1 MRLVVLLVALLSLTS
16 LWVQASLAQS
26 PVPVLRGIVITQSG
40 EARAYFEDSTTG
52 VLGAYAV
59 GDVIDGNR
67 IEQIREDV
75 VVLRRGDEVIR
86 IQMGS
91 APESESSESSAVA
104 AAPSAVAEPAPHAAP
119 GVMPVYR
126 PNPKGGPTIGNGQPW
141 LDRLG
146 IPPEALSRAIEQAQQ
161 QPSQEQ
167 DSDNLKD

>member
-1 MRLVVLLVALLSLTS
+1 
-16 LWVQASLAQS
+16 VQAPLAQTS
-26 PVPVLRGIVITQSG
+26 QPVLRGIVITPSG
-40 EARAYFEDSTTG
+40 EGRAYFEDPTTG

-86 IQMGS
+86 ILLGS
-91 APESESSESSAVA
+91 APESETSVPGAVA
-104 AAPSAVAEPAPHAAP
+104 AAPVVSPPVGPAP

-146 IPPEALSRAIEQAQQ
+146 IPPQALSRAIEEAQ
-161 QPSQEQ
+161 QPSPEP

>member
-1 MRLVVLLVALLSLTS
+1 MNLVARLVVLLSLTCA
-16 LWVQASLAQS
+16 WVSTSLAQS
-26 PVPVLRGIVITQSG
+26 PAPVLRGIVITQSG
-40 EARAYFEDSTTG
+40 QARAYFEDPTTG

-67 IEQIREDV
+67 IEQIREDL

-86 IQMGS
+86 ILMGS
-91 APESESSESSAVA
+91 APESDSSAPGAVA
-104 AAPSAVAEPAPHAAP
+104 AAPASVSPQPPPPAP

-126 PNPKGGPTIGNGQPW
+126 PNPKGGPTIGNGQPY

-146 IPPEALSRAIEQAQQ
+146 IPPQALSRAIEEAQQ
-161 QPSQEQ
+161 PLQEP